1 MPTVTKMESESL
13 RESFAAGNA
22 AAPGEAPRQIIQRP
36 GGKDVEL
43 VTFPPGD
50 REDPRNWPL
59 WRKWSIVLAIMLIDL
74 SVSWIASGFSPASM
88 NFSEDLG
95 VSEEV
100 ATLGLSLTVLGFALG
115 PMTLAPLSEVSIS
128 NTIAVKWILIC
139 PSITED
145 PSFTSYPTE

>member
-1 MPTVTKMESESL
+1 MDVESQ
-13 RESFAAGNA
+13 RESVAAGNA

-88 NFSEDLG
+88 KFSKDFDI
-95 VSEEV
+95 SEEV

-115 PMTLAPLSEVSIS
+115 PMTLAPLSEVRISI
-128 NTIAVKWILIC
+128 TITVRCVFIC
-139 PSITED
+139 SGITED
-145 PSFTSYPTE
+145 PPSILSRTE